1 MAMLKTKTPRYNT
14 ATNTRSTASTHL
26 WEDFVKQVGSYA
38 RRNNI
43 AHKGSPV
50 SERIVGHVAPPPIW
64 YNQSTPVR

>member
-1 MAMLKTKTPRYNT
+1 MLKTKIPRYNT
-14 ATNTRSTASTHL
+14 ATTRHSEASMHL

-50 SERIVGHVAPPPIW
+50 SERVVGAVAAPQAW
-64 YNQSTPVR
+64 YNNNTPVR